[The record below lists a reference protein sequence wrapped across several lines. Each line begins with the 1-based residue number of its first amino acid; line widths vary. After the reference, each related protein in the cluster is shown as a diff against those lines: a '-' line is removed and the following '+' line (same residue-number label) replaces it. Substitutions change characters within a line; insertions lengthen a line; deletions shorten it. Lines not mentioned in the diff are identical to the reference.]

1 MKGIIDANLLLVL
14 VVGLNDP
21 RLLGRKKHVAEY
33 CKEDFDVLYGVLN
46 DFDRLLVTPNIITEC
61 SNLICGKDGHGANS
75 SEATILAEL
84 LDEGAVYRLD
94 ERYVESV
101 VAANRNEYRYL
112 GVGDCSL
119 LHLVDAQH
127 AVVTADGAL
136 ARAAQSIN
144 HASVN
149 FNHVRT
155 GALLY

>member
-33 CKEDFDVLYGVLN
+33 CKEDFDVLCGVLN

-94 ERYVESV
+94 AE
-101 VAANRNEYRYL
+101 A
-112 GVGDCSL
+112 GVGDGL
-119 LHLVDAQH
+119 GQVGAVHLYQMDA
-127 AVVTADGAL
+127 
-136 ARAAQSIN
+136 R
-144 HASVN
+144 
-149 FNHVRT
+149 
-155 GALLY
+155 

>member
-33 CKEDFDVLYGVLN
+33 CKEDFDVLCGVLN

-84 LDEGAVYRLD
+84 LDE
-94 ERYVESV
+94 
-101 VAANRNEYRYL
+101 

>member
-33 CKEDFDVLYGVLN
+33 CKEDFDVLCGVLN

-61 SNLICGKDGHGANS
+61 SNLIC
-75 SEATILAEL
+75 AEL

>member
-21 RLLGRKKHVAEY
+21 RFLGQKKNVKEY
-33 CKEDFDVLYGVLN
+33 CKDDFDVLCGVLN
-46 DFDRLLVTPNIITEC
+46 GFECLLVTPNIVTEC
-61 SNLICGKDGHGANS
+61 SNLICGRDGHGSNSAEAN
-75 SEATILAEL
+75 ILAQL
-84 LDEGAVYRLD
+84 LSEEHIYQLD

-101 VAANRNEYRYL
+101 SAVGRSEYRYL

-119 LHLVDAQH
+119 LHLVDARH

-144 HASVN
+144 PASVN
-149 FNHVRT
+149 FNYART
-155 GALLY
+155 NALLS

>member
-14 VVGLNDP
+14 EVGLNDP

-33 CKEDFDVLYGVLN
+33 CKEDFDVLCGVLN

-61 SNLICGKDGHGANS
+61 SNL
-75 SEATILAEL
+75 
-84 LDEGAVYRLD
+84 
-94 ERYVESV
+94 
-101 VAANRNEYRYL
+101 
-112 GVGDCSL
+112 
-119 LHLVDAQH
+119 AQH